1 MTQFHK
7 VKKIP
12 ICVSITL
19 EGKTQTVNQWIL
31 RDADAGRL
39 PYLTLTM
46 KVWSFLQNKYEN
58 GST

>member
-1 MTQFHK
+1 M
-7 VKKIP
+7 
-12 ICVSITL
+12 SITP

-39 PYLTLTM
+39 PYLTLTV
-46 KVWSFLQNKYEN
+46 KVWNFLQNKYEN